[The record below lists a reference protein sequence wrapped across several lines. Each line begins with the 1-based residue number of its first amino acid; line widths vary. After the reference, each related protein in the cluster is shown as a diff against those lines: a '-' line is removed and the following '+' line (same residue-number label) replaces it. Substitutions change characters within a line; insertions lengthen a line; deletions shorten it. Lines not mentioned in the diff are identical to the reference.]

1 MASPRLRFSAFG
13 SFWNRVNLAVLMFIA
28 GLGSGSSQP
37 QEQAT
42 VPVLNT
48 SNTSFKYEVK
58 RAINRGL
65 EYLTSAQ
72 HEEGWWSTK
81 DHPALT
87 ALALSA
93 FMGHPDERY
102 KNLPENLRS
111 GYQFLIDSV
120 QEDGRI
126 FRDGMANYNTAL
138 ATMAFS
144 LSGDPNYNSYVVRA
158 RKRLIESQVDMG
170 SPGVLDTPFDG
181 GVGYNDKYE
190 HSDLNNTLVALE
202 TLYYTQ
208 QSSSENSEPEAT
220 LDWKAALNFIQHC
233 QNLPS
238 HNDESWVSKAA
249 EDRGGFVYLP
259 GESKAGERTDPE
271 TGRVALRS
279 YGSISYAGLLSYIYA
294 DLDPKDPR
302 VTAAL
307 NWLKQNFTLE
317 ENPGMGL
324 EGYYYY
330 LHLMAKALGTLKI
343 NHLVMEDGSIVDWRK
358 DLADR
363 LINLQQGDGSWINA
377 NGRWWERDPVL
388 VTAYAVMTLE
398 IIYRRL

>member
-1 MASPRLRFSAFG
+1 MSLT
-13 SFWNRVNLAVLMFIA
+13 VLMFMI
-28 GLGSGSSQP
+28 GLVSGFSQS
-37 QEQAT
+37 QAPT
-42 VPVLNT
+42 ATSVLDT

-65 EYLTSAQ
+65 EYLASAQ
-72 HEEGWWSTK
+72 NEEGWWSTK

-102 KNLPENLRS
+102 KDLPENLRS
-111 GYQFLIDSV
+111 GYQFLVDSV

-126 FRDGMANYNTAL
+126 FREGMANYNTAL

-170 SPGVLDTPFDG
+170 LPDILDTPFDG
-181 GVGYNDKYE
+181 GVGYNDKFE

-208 QSSSENSEPEAT
+208 QQQQQNLQSVSEVSEPEAT

-238 HNDESWVSKAA
+238 HNDEPWVSKAA

-302 VTAAL
+302 VSAAL

-363 LINLQQGDGSWINA
+363 LINLQQVEGSWINT